1 MLIIDFIAISQ
12 TNITNPKCKYH
23 ALAGSLSH
31 LLKRYNPRFLRGSSG
46 VVKQITHSSFASQ
59 SIISTSGIHLY
70 ETVKSDAVHC

>member
-12 TNITNPKCKYH
+12 INIKNPKCKYH

-59 SIISTSGIHLY
+59 SISTSGIHLY
-70 ETVKSDAVHC
+70 ETVKSDTVHC